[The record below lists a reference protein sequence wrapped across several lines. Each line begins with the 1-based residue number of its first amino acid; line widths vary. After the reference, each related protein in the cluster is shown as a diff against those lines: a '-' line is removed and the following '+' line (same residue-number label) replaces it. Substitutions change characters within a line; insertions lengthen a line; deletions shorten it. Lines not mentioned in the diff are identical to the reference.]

1 MERLGASL
9 TRPSPLALRHF
20 RTAARHAGSPR
31 VCATL
36 FPGCLAPL
44 QTWLALLR
52 WDKPSGRLILLIPA
66 GWSLWLLPQAPPPA
80 VLVGW
85 IVLGGLAVSGAGCVA
100 NDLWD
105 RRIDPQ
111 VERTRERPLASGR
124 ISVGAAVLLLVFC
137 LLVALAVVLWGLPA
151 SSRGLC
157 LGLAIAAL
165 PPVLLYPSA
174 KRWFGYP
181 QAVLAL
187 CWGFAVLIPWAAAN
201 GTLQGG
207 WALAAVWLATCLW
220 TFGFDTVYAMA
231 DRDDDAR
238 VGVRSSAL
246 SLGGQAPL
254 VVGCCYGAAALL
266 LAWAAALQGVNG
278 AFWLI
283 WLVVAGGWWREAQL
297 LQRPQLP
304 RSAFGLHFRHQVLL
318 GALVLLALVVGRSG
332 ALPA

>member
-124 ISVGAAVLLLVFC
+124 ISVGTAVLLLAFC

-283 WLVVAGGWWREAQL
+283 WLVAAGGWWREAQL

>member
-1 MERLGASL
+1 MNGAL
-9 TRPSPLALRHF
+9 AAAEAPLAQ
-20 RTAARHAGSPR
+20 
-31 VCATL
+31 
-36 FPGCLAPL
+36 L
-44 QTWLALLR
+44 QAWLALLR

-66 GWSLWLLPQAPPPA
+66 GWSLWLLPQGPAPA

-124 ISVGAAVLLLVFC
+124 ISVAAALLLLALC
-137 LLVALAVVLWGLPA
+137 LLAALAVVLWGLPA
-151 SSRGLC
+151 NSRGIC
-157 LGLAIAAL
+157 LLLAIAAL

-187 CWGFAVLIPWAAAN
+187 CWGFAVLIPWAAGSGNLA
-201 GTLQGG
+201 GG
-207 WALAAVWLATCLW
+207 SALLALWLATCLW
-220 TFGFDTVYAMA
+220 TFGFDTVYAMS
-231 DRDDDAR
+231 DREDDAR

-246 SLGGQAPL
+246 SLGQRAPQ
-254 VVGCCYGAAALL
+254 VVGLCYGATALL
-266 LAWAAALQGVNG
+266 LACSAALQGVSLW
-278 AFWLI
+278 FWPL
-283 WLVVAGGWWREAQL
+283 WLVACGGWWRETQL
-297 LQRPQLP
+297 LQRPNLP
-304 RSAFGLHFRHQVLL
+304 RSAFGLHFRHQVLI

-332 ALPA
+332 GQVA

>member
-1 MERLGASL
+1 ML
-9 TRPSPLALRHF
+9 TGF
-20 RTAARHAGSPR
+20 
-31 VCATL
+31 
-36 FPGCLAPL
+36 LAPL

-124 ISVGAAVLLLVFC
+124 ISVAAAVLLLALC
-137 LLVALAVVLWGLPA
+137 LMAALAVVLWGLPA
-151 SSRGLC
+151 ASRGLC

-187 CWGFAVLIPWAAAN
+187 CWGFAVLIPWAA
-201 GTLQGG
+201 GSGSLQGG
-207 WALAAVWLATCLW
+207 WPLAAVWLATCLW

-246 SLGGQAPL
+246 SLGDRAPV
-254 VVGCCYGAAALL
+254 VVGWCYGAAALL
-266 LAWAAALQGVNG
+266 VAWAAAMQGVHG
-278 AFWLI
+278 GFWLL
-283 WLVVAGGWWREAQL
+283 WLVSAVGWWREARR
-297 LQRPQLP
+297 LQSPDLP
-304 RSAFGLHFRHQVLL
+304 RSTFGLHFRHQVLL
-318 GALVLLALVVGRSG
+318 GALLLLALVVGRSG
-332 ALPA
+332 GLTP

>member
-1 MERLGASL
+1 
-9 TRPSPLALRHF
+9 
-20 RTAARHAGSPR
+20 
-31 VCATL
+31 
-36 FPGCLAPL
+36 LAPL

-124 ISVGAAVLLLVFC
+124 ISVGAAVALLALC
-137 LLVALAVVLWGLPA
+137 LMAALAVVLWGLPA
-151 SSRGLC
+151 SSRSLC

-187 CWGFAVLIPWAAAN
+187 CWGFAVLIPWAAAQ

-207 WALAAVWLATCLW
+207 WPLAAVWLATWLW

-246 SLGGQAPL
+246 SLGAQAPV

-266 LAWAAALQGVNG
+266 LAWAAAGQGVNG
-278 AFWLI
+278 WFWLL
-283 WLVVAGGWWREAQL
+283 WLVAAAGWWREARL
-297 LQRPQLP
+297 LQRPELP